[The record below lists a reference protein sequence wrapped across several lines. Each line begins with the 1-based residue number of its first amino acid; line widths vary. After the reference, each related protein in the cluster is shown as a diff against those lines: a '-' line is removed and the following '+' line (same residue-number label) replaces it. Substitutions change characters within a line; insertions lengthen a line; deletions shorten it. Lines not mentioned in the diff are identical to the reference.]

1 MSREH
6 GHFHHI
12 SRSEKRNGTPI
23 LVVES
28 YRFENAR
35 RPSATGFKSNSV
47 FNIGV
52 GFFNMAFRSTL
63 LRRRVG
69 RDGGGRMR
77 SEDDRRFHSPDPGLL
92 TTIRQLLA
100 GASRRSDLARWGEF
114 KNLPLPDLLDP
125 TITTSP
131 DRARLLDLLDLAFL
145 GRASAGETDDA
156 LDDLPVGALHWD
168 SAHFAEDLFLGDL
181 VRKVFSIEIL
191 GLAVPMHRRFL
202 ERVLTNPPIDTDH
215 ICYRQAILVEL
226 EEQPALAAAT
236 ERLARSIFDLL
247 ALLRASRD
255 DARLEPVQFRLDV
268 LRAFRRVIIQMT
280 EGFATAGSGLHRLYD
295 VGTQIRSSRA
305 FGRME
310 ALLDH
315 DESMAHLDIEIVI
328 GANGRLRH
336 MEIRKLVEG
345 RRNPFFRRPIRRWWD
360 RVRVFFHRYGLGAD
374 ELVDRLVMGVYQ
386 DVAPALVTVVQT
398 LCHLEVYL
406 AARTMAAEARARG
419 LSVCLPKIEAQAKL
433 EFEGLFNPLLLAI
446 TDRPIPTD
454 LKMDITAPVT
464 LVTGPNSGG
473 KTRLL
478 QAVGIAQVL
487 GQSGFY
493 APCRSARM
501 PVVAGLFA
509 SIIEVDRADQAEGR
523 LGSEMVRLRTLFEHA
538 PPNSLVLLDE
548 LCSGTNPSEAVEIID
563 LVLRMLHR
571 IDPVAFVT
579 THFLDFAKRLESE
592 TAQESLRFLQ
602 AEVDPGDGPTYRFF
616 PGVASTSL
624 AAGTAHRLG
633 VTFEELEKK
642 IANRALENRKDRGT

>member
-1 MSREH
+1 
-6 GHFHHI
+6 
-12 SRSEKRNGTPI
+12 
-23 LVVES
+23 
-28 YRFENAR
+28 
-35 RPSATGFKSNSV
+35 
-47 FNIGV
+47 
-52 GFFNMAFRSTL
+52 MAFRSTL

-69 RDGGGRMR
+69 RDAGGRIR
-77 SEDDRRFHSPDPGLL
+77 NEDDHRFHSPEPGLT

-100 GASRRSDLARWGEF
+100 GASRRSDLVRWGEF
-114 KNLPLPDLLDP
+114 ADLPLPDLLDP
-125 TITTSP
+125 RITKGP

-145 GRASAGETDDA
+145 GRASAGETDGA
-156 LDDLPVGALHWD
+156 LDDLPVGDRHWD
-168 SAHFAEDLFLGDL
+168 SVHFADDLFLSAL
-181 VRKVFSIEIL
+181 VRNVFSLEIQ
-191 GLAVPMHRRFL
+191 GVTVPMHRRFL
-202 ERVLTNPPIDTDH
+202 ERVLANPPVDTEH
-215 ICYRQAILVEL
+215 IRYRQAILLEL
-226 EEQPALAAAT
+226 EERPALAAAT
-236 ERLARSIFDLL
+236 ERLARRIFDLL

-280 EGFATAGSGLHRLYD
+280 EGFASAGSGLHRLHD
-295 VGTQIRSSRA
+295 VGVEIRGSHA
-305 FGRME
+305 FARME

-315 DESMAHLDIEIVI
+315 DESMAHLDLEIVI

-336 MEIRKLVEG
+336 MEIRKLVEA

-360 RVRVFFHRYGLGAD
+360 RLRVMYHRYGLGAD

-386 DVAPALVTVVQT
+386 DVAPAMATIVQT

-406 AARTMAAEARARG
+406 AARTMAAESRARG
-419 LSVCLPKIEAQAKL
+419 LLVCLPEIENGTNL

-446 TDRPIPTD
+446 TDRPIPSD
-454 LKMDITAPVT
+454 LQMDITAPVT

-478 QAVGIAQVL
+478 QAIGIAQVL
-487 GQSGFY
+487 GQSGLY
-493 APCRSARM
+493 APCRGARM

-509 SIIEVDRADQAEGR
+509 SIIEVDRADQEEGR
-523 LGSEMVRLRTLFEHA
+523 LGSEMVRLRMLFEHA

-571 IDPVAFVT
+571 IDSVAFVT
-579 THFLDFAKRLESE
+579 THFLDFAQKLESE
-592 TAQESLRFLQ
+592 SALESLRFLQ
-602 AEVDPGDGPTYRFF
+602 AEFDPDDGPTYRFI

-624 AAGTAHRLG
+624 AVGTAHRLG

-642 IANRALENRKDRGT
+642 IARRALENRDEGETV

>member
-1 MSREH
+1 
-6 GHFHHI
+6 
-12 SRSEKRNGTPI
+12 
-23 LVVES
+23 
-28 YRFENAR
+28 
-35 RPSATGFKSNSV
+35 
-47 FNIGV
+47 
-52 GFFNMAFRSTL
+52 
-63 LRRRVG
+63 
-69 RDGGGRMR
+69 
-77 SEDDRRFHSPDPGLL
+77 
-92 TTIRQLLA
+92 
-100 GASRRSDLARWGEF
+100 
-114 KNLPLPDLLDP
+114 
-125 TITTSP
+125 
-131 DRARLLDLLDLAFL
+131 
-145 GRASAGETDDA
+145 
-156 LDDLPVGALHWD
+156 
-168 SAHFAEDLFLGDL
+168 
-181 VRKVFSIEIL
+181 
-191 GLAVPMHRRFL
+191 MHRRFL
-202 ERVLTNPPIDTDH
+202 ERVLANPPVDTDH
-215 ICYRQAILVEL
+215 IRYRQAILAEL

-268 LRAFRRVIIQMT
+268 LRAFRRIVLQMT
-280 EGFATAGSGLHRLYD
+280 EGFTTAGSGLHRLHD
-295 VGTQIRSSRA
+295 VGTEIRESRA

-315 DESMAHLDIEIVI
+315 DESMAHLDLEIVI

-336 MEIRKLVEG
+336 IEIRKLVEG

-360 RVRVFFHRYGLGAD
+360 RLRVVYHRYGLGAD

-386 DVAPALVTVVQT
+386 EVAPAMVTIVQT

-406 AARTMAAEARARG
+406 AARTMAAKCSARG
-419 LSVCLPKIEAQAKL
+419 LSVCLPVIESGANL
-433 EFEGLFNPLLLAI
+433 EFKDLFNPLLLAI
-446 TDRPIPTD
+446 TDRPVPSD
-454 LKMDITAPVT
+454 LQMDITTPVT

-478 QAVGIAQVL
+478 QAIGIAQVL
-487 GQSGFY
+487 GQSGLY
-493 APCRSARM
+493 APCRGARM

-579 THFLDFAKRLESE
+579 THFLDFAERLEAES
-592 TAQESLRFLQ
+592 TSESLRFLQ
-602 AEVDPGDGPTYRFF
+602 AEVDPGDGPTYRFI

-624 AAGTAHRLG
+624 AVGTAHRLG

-642 IANRALENRKDRGT
+642 IARRSHENRESGDD